1 MTELLSQASDFI
13 CGYPL
18 FLLLIGGGLFFLFYS
33 GFAPLKYY
41 WYALKLVGK
50 EEKSAVKKEGQISPF
65 EALMSVIAANV
76 GMGNIAG
83 VAIALTM
90 GGPGAIFWMWVSSV
104 VGMATKFFEG
114 SLSVMYRRV
123 DKDGVPRGGTMYMIE
138 EGLGRR
144 WKPMA
149 VFFAVMGL
157 VGTLCIMQS
166 NQLTEAILTIVS
178 SGEAI
183 ESSAFLSMIGG
194 AIGCDNDMVIRI
206 LCGVVIGAIVAAVI
220 FGGITRIGKISAR
233 MVPVMVILYFLIVL
247 YIIFTN
253 LSVVPDVFAAIFREA
268 FSLEAGIGGIVGVAV
283 IGARRAALIN
293 EAGTG
298 TGTMMH
304 GASTNTDPTREG
316 LYAMIGASV
325 DSGFLCTLT
334 ALAVLIKGDYNVEG
348 IKGLEIVLKAFDAG
362 VPGLGSPLFMVVVLF
377 FAFSTMF
384 SYSYYGQK
392 CTAYLF
398 GEKWA
403 RYYNY
408 PYLLVIIIAAVIPL
422 SAAVSIIDIAYALMA
437 LPTMIAMFILAPR
450 ARSAM
455 KDYFAGKNT
464 SSKCIK

>member
-1 MTELLSQASDFI
+1 
-13 CGYPL
+13 
-18 FLLLIGGGLFFLFYS
+18 
-33 GFAPLKYY
+33 
-41 WYALKLVGK
+41 
-50 EEKSAVKKEGQISPF
+50 
-65 EALMSVIAANV
+65 
-76 GMGNIAG
+76 
-83 VAIALTM
+83 
-90 GGPGAIFWMWVSSV
+90 
-104 VGMATKFFEG
+104 
-114 SLSVMYRRV
+114 
-123 DKDGVPRGGTMYMIE
+123 
-138 EGLGRR
+138 
-144 WKPMA
+144 
-149 VFFAVMGL
+149 
-157 VGTLCIMQS
+157 
-166 NQLTEAILTIVS
+166 
-178 SGEAI
+178 
-183 ESSAFLSMIGG
+183 MIGG
-194 AIGCDNDMVIRI
+194 VVGCDNAMVIRI
-206 LCGVVIGAIVAAVI
+206 LCGLIIGAIVAAVI

-233 MVPVMVILYFLIVL
+233 MVPVMVVIYFLIVL

-253 LSVVPDVFAAIFREA
+253 LSVVPDVFASIISGA

-304 GASTNTDPTREG
+304 GASSNTDPTREG
-316 LYAMIGASV
+316 LNAMIGPSV

-348 IKGLEIVLKAFDAG
+348 VKGLEIVLKAFDAG
-362 VPGLGSPLFMVVVLF
+362 VPGLGTPLFMVVVLF

-403 RYYNY
+403 KYYNY
-408 PYLLVIIIAAVIPL
+408 PYLFVIIVAAVIPL

-450 ARSAM
+450 ARRAM
-455 KDYFAGKNT
+455 KDYFASKNT

>member
-183 ESSAFLSMIGG
+183 GSSAFLSMIGG

-220 FGGITRIGKISAR
+220 SAR
-233 MVPVMVILYFLIVL
+233 MVPVMVVLYFLIVL

-253 LSVVPDVFAAIFREA
+253 LSVVPDVFASIFRGA

-316 LYAMIGASV
+316 LNAMIGPSV